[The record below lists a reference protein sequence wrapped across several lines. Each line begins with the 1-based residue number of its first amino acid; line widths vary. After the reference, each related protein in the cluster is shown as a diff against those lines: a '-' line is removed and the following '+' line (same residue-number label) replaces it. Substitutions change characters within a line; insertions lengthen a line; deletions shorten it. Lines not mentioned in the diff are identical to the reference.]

1 MDGARTFHFHGR
13 GELRFGLQAPGCI
26 FDSDNNLM
34 FIKYLGG
41 GAKDFTVP
49 IFSLII
55 F

>member
-41 GAKDFTVP
+41 GQKILQCQYSV
-49 IFSLII
+49 
-55 F
+55 